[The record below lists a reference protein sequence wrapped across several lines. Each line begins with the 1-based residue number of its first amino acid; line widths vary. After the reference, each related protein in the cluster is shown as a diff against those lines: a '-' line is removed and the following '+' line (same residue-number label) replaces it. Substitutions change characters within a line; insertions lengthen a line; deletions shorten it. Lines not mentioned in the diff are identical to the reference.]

1 MPVKKPRILV
11 VDDEK
16 LISDMLFEL
25 LQKKNF
31 EVSIANSGAAALE
44 KIKSGV
50 FDLIIT
56 DLYLQDLNGMEILKS
71 AKAVDPKTG
80 VIMITA
86 HSSVESAVEAMK
98 VGAYDYVTK
107 GSSLDEIEVTV
118 DKFFS
123 YQKLVNENEFLK
135 KELGHRYGMD
145 NIVGKSAKIKTIF
158 ETVDMVAPSNATVLI
173 QGPSGTGKEVIA
185 RAIHRASNRSDQP
198 FIKINCAALP
208 EGLMESELFGHEKG
222 AFTGALKSTK
232 GRFELADGGT
242 LLLDEISE
250 IKLSLQAKLLRV
262 LQEKEFEKV
271 GNPRPVQVDVR
282 VIATSN
288 RDLQEEIKRGSFRE
302 DLYYRLNVVRI
313 VLPSLK
319 ERKEDIPLLVEHFV
333 ERFAKENKRKITGVD
348 EEAMQRLINYDWPG
362 NVRELENTIERAVV
376 ICKDQII
383 EPKHLIL
390 DAEGGRDSNR
400 SKTIELPSEMT
411 LQQLEQEMILKTLKE
426 QGGNRTW
433 TAKKLG
439 ISVRTL
445 RNKLNAYRAKGII
458 FEEEAEKER

>member
-1 MPVKKPRILV
+1 
-11 VDDEK
+11 
-16 LISDMLFEL
+16 
-25 LQKKNF
+25 
-31 EVSIANSGAAALE
+31 
-44 KIKSGV
+44 
-50 FDLIIT
+50 
-56 DLYLQDLNGMEILKS
+56 
-71 AKAVDPKTG
+71 
-80 VIMITA
+80 
-86 HSSVESAVEAMK
+86 
-98 VGAYDYVTK
+98 
-107 GSSLDEIEVTV
+107 
-118 DKFFS
+118 
-123 YQKLVNENEFLK
+123 
-135 KELGHRYGMD
+135 
-145 NIVGKSAKIKTIF
+145 
-158 ETVDMVAPSNATVLI
+158 
-173 QGPSGTGKEVIA
+173 
-185 RAIHRASNRSDQP
+185 
-198 FIKINCAALP
+198 
-208 EGLMESELFGHEKG
+208 
-222 AFTGALKSTK
+222 
-232 GRFELADGGT
+232 
-242 LLLDEISE
+242 
-250 IKLSLQAKLLRV
+250 
-262 LQEKEFEKV
+262 
-271 GNPRPVQVDVR
+271 
-282 VIATSN
+282 
-288 RDLQEEIKRGSFRE
+288 
-302 DLYYRLNVVRI
+302 LNVVRI